1 MSKYK
6 KGKQSF
12 LVLWGPVILWYSIM
26 FYLSH
31 QPELKSGLTYDFV
44 LRKCAHIFEFTV
56 LGFLIFNAVW
66 RSDWFKEKKQL
77 RVSYSI
83 LIAFFIALSLAISDE
98 IHQTYVR
105 GRNGTYT
112 DVMIDSIGLM
122 ISGIIIKI
130 RPFKIFQKRG

>member
-1 MSKYK
+1 MSKDK
-6 KGKQSF
+6 NEKQSV

-31 QPELKSGLTYDFV
+31 QPNLKSGLSYDFL

-56 LGFLIFNAVW
+56 LGFLIFNTAW
-66 RSDWFKEKKQL
+66 RSNWFKGKKEL
-77 RVSYSI
+77 RVIYSI
-83 LIAFFIALSLAISDE
+83 LIAFFIAISLAISDE

-112 DVMIDSIGLM
+112 DVMIDSIGIM

-130 RPFKIFQKRG
+130 RSFKTLR